1 MRSLTYFALAAAL
14 FAAPGPALAK
24 QTPTKQI
31 STVTANDPNLHHDLH
46 HVVGHISSLADQPPP
61 ASEPT
66 YLNLQTHNAP
76 HHASNVSLEGGE
88 PTPYGF
94 PGASEPDDQIGFY
107 KDPYVAYENSPLD
120 GYYSWS
126 GHISP

>member
-1 MRSLTYFALAAAL
+1 MRSLTHFILAAAV
-14 FAAPGPALAK
+14 FAATGPALAQ

-31 STVTANDPNLHHDLH
+31 ATVTANHPNLH
-46 HVVGHISSLADQPPP
+46 HVVGHISSLGADQPPP
-61 ASEPT
+61 TSEPT
-66 YLNLQTHNAP
+66 YLNLETHNAP

-107 KDPYVAYENSPLD
+107 NDPYVAYENSPLD